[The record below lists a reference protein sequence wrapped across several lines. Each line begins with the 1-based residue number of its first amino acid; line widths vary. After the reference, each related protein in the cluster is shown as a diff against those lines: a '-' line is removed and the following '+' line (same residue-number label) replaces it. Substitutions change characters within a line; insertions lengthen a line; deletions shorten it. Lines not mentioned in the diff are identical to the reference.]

1 MANLYLEHYSYTI
14 SNFGIHTA
22 KKSCSFNKIHHDVY
36 TCAKWHWHFKCVI
49 MAKWNSEKKKIMACP
64 KTIFEIFPS
73 YSPHNT
79 KLHLKFLPI
88 VVKPP
93 TQPQKFA
100 ITSTTY
106 QWTHHIPP
114 LSSMSIFND
123 SINEKTKIALLF
135 RLFGK
140 QKFEN
145 KIKALSML

>member
-1 MANLYLEHYSYTI
+1 MTLTFQVCNYGKME
-14 SNFGIHTA
+14 F
-22 KKSCSFNKIHHDVY
+22 
-36 TCAKWHWHFKCVI
+36 W
-49 MAKWNSEKKKIMACP
+49 KKKIMACP

-106 QWTHHIPP
+106 QWTHHNPP

-123 SINEKTKIALLF
+123 SINEKTKLTLLF

-140 QKFEN
+140 KSYIKTKSRPCLCCNCSLWASMVCFVSCEFN
-145 KIKALSML
+145 KHSCPHLYWVVSAVQSQD

>member
-1 MANLYLEHYSYTI
+1 
-14 SNFGIHTA
+14 
-22 KKSCSFNKIHHDVY
+22 
-36 TCAKWHWHFKCVI
+36 
-49 MAKWNSEKKKIMACP
+49 MAKWNSEKKIMACP

-106 QWTHHIPP
+106 Q
-114 LSSMSIFND
+114 
-123 SINEKTKIALLF
+123 
-135 RLFGK
+135 
-140 QKFEN
+140 
-145 KIKALSML
+145 